1 VGGTVR
7 RGTVDDL
14 AGVADALADAFT
26 GYVWDRWTVAADRH
40 TERLTAIQAALVG
53 DLVLPYGELWLV
65 ELGGVAVGAAAW
77 FRPDVTVPASA
88 GASVDRRLDHLAGDR
103 AAAAREAES
112 VCRPLRPT
120 TPHYF
125 LAALGVRERARGR
138 GLGSALL
145 RPVLREADE
154 AGVPAYLETS
164 TPRNVR
170 FYERAG
176 FSVTG
181 EAEVPGGG
189 PHVWAMLRSR

>member
-1 VGGTVR
+1 MDGTVR

-14 AGVADALADAFT
+14 TGIADALADAFT
-26 GYVWDRWTVAADRH
+26 GYVWDQWTVAADRH
-40 TERLTAIQAALVG
+40 TERLTAIQAVLVG

-65 ELGGVAVGAAAW
+65 EQDGVPAGAAAW
-77 FRPDVTVPASA
+77 FRPDVTVPASTW
-88 GASVDRRLDHLAGDR
+88 ASVDRRLDHLAGDR
-103 AAAAREAES
+103 AAAAREAEG

-120 TPHYF
+120 APHFF
-125 LAALGVRERARGR
+125 LAGLGVRRCARGR

-145 RPVLREADE
+145 GPVLREADE
-154 AGVPAYLETS
+154 TGVPAYLETS

-189 PHVWAMLRSR
+189 PHVWAMLRAG